1 MAPAAAAVRWQLPAP
16 VAVDRLVPRV
26 PPPVAQFLIRRGIDT
41 PQKLDAFLNPP
52 HRLPYDPLRLSG
64 MDTAVRRLYK
74 AVNAKERVGIFGDF
88 DVDGI
93 TGTAIIAEGLS
104 ALSVAVTPY
113 LPHRVDEGHG
123 LSRAAVDQLVG
134 EGVSLIITVDTGIT
148 AFDEVA
154 YAKARGAD
162 VIITDHHL
170 PHEGL
175 PDAIASLNPKLPGG
189 TYPFFDLC
197 GAGLG
202 FKLIQGLFDFYGQPW
217 NPNLLELAAL
227 GTISD
232 LVPMLDENRY
242 LVSEGIRLMS
252 KTERP
257 GLHALYSS
265 ARVLPEEIDSD
276 TISFQIAPRINAAGR
291 MGNPIDSYR
300 LLTTNSHEEAK
311 ALTQKLEAMN
321 LERREA
327 TQQAYELACE
337 RVEAMAYL
345 PAMLVVADETIPRGV
360 AGLVAGRL
368 SERFRRPAVVMAVEQ
383 EFAVGSARSIPEF
396 NIADAI
402 SASQDLLVRFGGHS
416 QAAGFTVAR
425 QSIPELTTRL
435 DAYTAEILESDDL
448 APVLDIDAVVSLA
461 DLTPEVMDWISTLAP
476 YGPENRRPLFA
487 SIGVA
492 VRECRVIGYMQQ
504 HLRLLVEQDG
514 VAVVALAFNQ
524 AQFRDPEVSR
534 LDLAY
539 TLFYDSWQGNK
550 TLALRVSQFRPAQ
563 TPGN

>member
-1 MAPAAAAVRWQLPAP
+1 M
-16 VAVDRLVPRV
+16 
-26 PPPVAQFLIRRGIDT
+26 PPPIAQFLIRRGIDT
-41 PQKLDAFLNPP
+41 PQKLDAFLHPP
-52 HRLPYDPLRLSG
+52 HRLPYDPLRLPG
-64 MDTAVRRLYK
+64 MDAAIRRLYK
-74 AVNAKERVGIFGDF
+74 AANEKERIGIFGDF

-104 ALSVAVTPY
+104 TLGVAVTPY

-123 LSRAAVDQLVG
+123 LSKDAVDQLVG

-148 AFDEVA
+148 AFDEVVH
-154 YAKARGAD
+154 AKTRGAD

-170 PHEGL
+170 PHKGL
-175 PDAIASLNPKLPGG
+175 PDAIASINPKLPGG
-189 TYPFFDLC
+189 TYPFYDLC

-202 FKLIQGLFDFYGQPW
+202 FKLVQGLYEFYGQPW
-217 NPNLLELAAL
+217 NPNLMELAAL

-257 GLHALYSS
+257 GLQALYSS
-265 ARVLPEEIDSD
+265 ARILPEEIDGE
-276 TISFQIAPRINAAGR
+276 TISFQIAPRLNSAGR
-291 MGNPIDSYR
+291 MGHPIDSLR
-300 LLTTNSHEEAK
+300 LLTTNSHKEAEE
-311 ALTQKLEAMN
+311 LSLKLEALN
-321 LERREA
+321 LGRREA
-327 TQQAYELACE
+327 TQQAYDLACE

-368 SERFRRPAVVMAVEQ
+368 SDRFRRPAVVMAVE
-383 EFAVGSARSIPEF
+383 EEIAVASARSIPEF

-416 QAAGFTVAR
+416 QAAGFTVPR
-425 QSIPELTTRL
+425 RSIPELTTRL
-435 DAYTAEILESDDL
+435 DAYTAEILATEDL
-448 APVLDIDAVVSLA
+448 SPAMDIDAVVSLA
-461 DLTPEVMDWISTLAP
+461 ELTPEVMDWISTLAP

-487 SIGVA
+487 SMGVA

-514 VAVVALAFNQ
+514 VALVALAFNQ
-524 AQFRDPEVSR
+524 AESRNPEVNR

-539 TLFYDSWQGNK
+539 SLIYDSWQGNK
-550 TLALRVSQFRPAQ
+550 KMALRVSQFRPAERHE
-563 TPGN
+563 N